1 MNLQERKERNPRP
14 LFIIDTGVILHQ
26 IIDFTRDDYGELENQ
41 LTPAQLYS
49 KIEHGVNLYNSLFF
63 IQGIDT
69 SRCDILWVGDSTNG
83 YWRNGWFKNWLDE
96 RPDFVENLRKE
107 YTLEP
112 LSGDWLPTKEGG
124 RRKHPLVLGYKGN
137 RKPCPYKQMAK
148 KMINKISKAVVIDNY
163 EADDVATAALFAFPR
178 RRIFLCT
185 IDTDWL
191 QLVDERVTW
200 LCMKGYKPQYRDPVG
215 GMEWFKAAISKG
227 TKAGQERFA
236 DIDSLRDIVPWKMF
250 SGDKS
255 DNLPK
260 GSPREVIDL
269 LNPPSEYQL
278 WTQREN
284 IDEIRAA
291 IIRGK
296 SPFSSL
302 KAQDRAY
309 DAGFTPT
316 TQPILRD
323 WSVL

>member
-1 MNLQERKERNPRP
+1 MTKQSRP
-14 LFIIDTGVILHQ
+14 LFILDTGVILHQ
-26 IIDFTRDDYGELENQ
+26 IIDFTRDDYGEFENQ

-63 IQGIDT
+63 AQGIDT
-69 SRCDILWVGDSTNG
+69 SRCDILWVGDSTVG
-83 YWRNGWFKNWLDE
+83 YWRNGWFDNWLDE
-96 RPDFVENLRKE
+96 RPEFVANLRKE
-107 YTLEP
+107 YALDP
-112 LSGDWLPTKEGG
+112 LSGDWLPSKPGG

-137 RKPCPYKQMAK
+137 RKSCPYKQMAK
-148 KMINKISKAVVIDNY
+148 KMINKISKAVVFDNY
-163 EADDVATAALFAFPR
+163 EADDVATTALFAFPR

-200 LCMKGYKPQYRDPVG
+200 LCMKGYKPQYRDISG
-215 GMEWFKAAISKG
+215 GMEWFRAAIAKG
-227 TKAGQERFA
+227 TIAEKEKFSEVN
-236 DIDSLRDIVPWKMF
+236 SLSQIVDLKMF
-250 SGDKS
+250 AGDRS

-269 LNPPSEYQL
+269 FCPPSEYRL
-278 WTQREN
+278 WWQRAKR
-284 IDEIRAA
+284 DEIRAA
-291 IIRGK
+291 VIRGK

-309 DAGFTPT
+309 DAGFVPT